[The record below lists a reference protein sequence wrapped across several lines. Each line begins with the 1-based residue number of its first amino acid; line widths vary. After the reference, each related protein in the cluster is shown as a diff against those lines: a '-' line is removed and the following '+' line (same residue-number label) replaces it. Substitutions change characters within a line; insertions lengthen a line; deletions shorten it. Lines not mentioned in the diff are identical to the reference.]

1 MIKEVTETFQDTI
14 RDMQNVWAKQADDL
28 YKQNTETRTHFQT
41 QIQTLMD
48 AHLRTTQEVIESLH
62 ELKSDLRSAK
72 NGSDIK
78 TPKE

>member
-14 RDMQNVWAKQADDL
+14 RDMQTVWAKQADDQ
-28 YKQNTETRTHFQT
+28 YKQNTETRTHFQS

-62 ELKSDLRSAK
+62 ELKGELRSGK
-72 NGSDIK
+72 NVGDNK